1 MRRLRPIKESKMELN
16 EGLEQHDLK
25 RLVHPELH
33 VDEYKSKMGKDEDI
47 VVLSFKV
54 IGREPA
60 QDLVNFVEKGY
71 EWVIDADLSSGEMDD
86 GDYLVF
92 VEMDRT
98 PEVAENIMQMI
109 DEVLRLTDQSLDE
122 WSVYLN
128 QTKQKHPLNLEILKT
143 NVASTPMEY
152 LARYGKKELDEMR
165 NAAGVPVTTKA
176 PKNDYTQ
183 SLRSLAGII

>member
-1 MRRLRPIKESKMELN
+1 MELN
-16 EGLEQHDLK
+16 EGLEQNDLK
-25 RLVHPELH
+25 RLVHPEIH

-98 PEVAENIMQMI
+98 PEVAANIMQMI

-128 QTKQKHPLNLEILKT
+128 QTKQKHPLNLDILKT
-143 NVASTPMEY
+143 NIAATPTEY
-152 LARYGKKELDEMR
+152 ISRYGRKELDEMR
-165 NAAGVPVTTKA
+165 NAAGIPVHTRA

-183 SLRSLAGII
+183 TLRSLAGIL